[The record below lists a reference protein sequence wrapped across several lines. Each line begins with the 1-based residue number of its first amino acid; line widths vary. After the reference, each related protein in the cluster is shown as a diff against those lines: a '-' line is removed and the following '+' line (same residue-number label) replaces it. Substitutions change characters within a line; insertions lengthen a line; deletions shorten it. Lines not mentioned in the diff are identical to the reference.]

1 MIEWVRPP
9 LSKNSYRHADSSWVS
24 RGFFG
29 RSLYNNCPRRD
40 LEKTLCSFG
49 DVQAFELPGENK
61 SVLQNLYSKVGKQ
74 KCTRHFSKHNGHVR
88 NCFGGDGY
96 SKSSFGEQDYPGSM
110 WGSLLCPPLLLLAP
124 RPLHPHLCPHWL
136 FPFLSHGA
144 ILSPYL
150 LFLSLSLSSLCPFS
164 LLFSEPCRES
174 FSCLLSFLT

>member
-1 MIEWVRPP
+1 M
-9 LSKNSYRHADSSWVS
+9 S

-74 KCTRHFSKHNGHVR
+74 KCTCHFSKHNGHVR
-88 NCFGGDGY
+88 NDFGGDGY
-96 SKSSFGEQDYPGSM
+96 SKSSMLRRARLPQVHAG
-110 WGSLLCPPLLLLAP
+110 LLALSSSPASCSTAPPSLPPSPLALPVLVP
-124 RPLHPHLCPHWL
+124 R
-136 FPFLSHGA
+136 A

-150 LFLSLSLSSLCPFS
+150 RSLSLSPSPLCPLS
-164 LLFSEPCRES
+164 LLFSEPCHES